1 MKLRHLILTVVAAA
15 AFLVPVPTRAQGC
28 TQCLDSTAATT
39 PATQRAYRHAI
50 VIMIIAAGSVFAT
63 TLILFKRQ
71 P

>member
-1 MKLRHLILTVVAAA
+1 MRLRTLILTLAAAA
-15 AFLVPVPTRAQGC
+15 AFLVPRPTHAQGC
-28 TQCLDSTAATT
+28 TQCLDTTAATP